1 MKQTTLIVVIVI
13 AIAVIGVCW
22 YIVSCDQSTTEGF
35 TNMPLG
41 AVGPEFGGLAA
52 CLDECANRS
61 PDSHL
66 TVGGDFLCG
75 YACRVK
81 YSDRNRRPDLTPDA
95 GREEN
100 TLGTGELDRS
110 GERRSIDPVDVSVMD
125 RCRSSCGSGS
135 LQTEQCM
142 SECSHEG
149 VCLNRCSVECQ
160 HSPEAKGGV
169 KPYYCMNT
177 CMNSCSGLGYMQ

>member
-1 MKQTTLIVVIVI
+1 MKQSTLIVVIVI
-13 AIAVIGVCW
+13 VIAVVIGVCMFGT
-22 YIVSCDQSTTEGF
+22 STTEGF

-81 YSDRNRRPDLTPDA
+81 YTDRNRRPDLTPGA

-125 RCRSSCGSGS
+125 QCRSSCGSGS

-160 HSPEAKGGV
+160 NSPEAKAGE
-169 KPYYCMNT
+169 KPQQCMNI